1 MRCDVDSG
9 YTGLSDSELVCVLR
23 GLRVGQTIMKWSS
36 AAPWQLHRLRL
47 KGDVLAA
54 GLLKTGEDLLHD
66 AVERTLDGRRRY
78 RQDLDISTYLHYAM
92 RSIASAE
99 REKERRE
106 EPLGDPS
113 DESSNINRIASPES
127 PSESTVIEQIDRRQM
142 WAHLRE
148 ALADDQNALAILERR
163 LEGWTNEDI
172 MELES
177 MDPGRFHAARK
188 RFLRAGVRVGRN
200 RGGK

>member
-1 MRCDVDSG
+1 MPDGKVSND
-9 YTGLSDSELVCVLR
+9 
-23 GLRVGQTIMKWSS
+23 
-36 AAPWQLHRLRL
+36 AAIREALDALTPVQRNRLRL
-47 KGDVLAA
+47 QGDALAS

-66 AVERTLDGRRRY
+66 AVSRTLEGSRRY
-78 RQDLDISTYLHYAM
+78 RQDVDVSTYLRNAM

-99 REKERRE
+99 RAKESRQ

-127 PSESTVIEQIDRRQM
+127 PSESTVIEEIDCAGLVAR
-142 WAHLRE
+142 LRE
-148 ALADDQNALAILERR
+148 TLTLSGDQDALAILERR
-163 LEGWTNEDI
+163 LEGWTNEEI

-177 MDPGRFHAARK
+177 MDPRRFHAARK
-188 RFLRAGVRVGRN
+188 RLLRAAVRLGCN